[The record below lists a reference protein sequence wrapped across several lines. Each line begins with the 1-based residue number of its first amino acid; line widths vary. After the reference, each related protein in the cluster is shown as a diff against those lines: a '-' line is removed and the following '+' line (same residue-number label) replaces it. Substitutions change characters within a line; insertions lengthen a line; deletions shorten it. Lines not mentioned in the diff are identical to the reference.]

1 MTKTAMEL
9 LKEKGQ
15 DVWSVSPQAGIIEA
29 LQLMAD
35 KNVGALLVLEG
46 DELKGVFSER
56 DFARR
61 VVVDHGCSE
70 HSSVGELMTSKVF
83 TAEATTTVHDC
94 MELYTEHRIRHLPIV
109 QEGKVVGVLS
119 IGDLV
124 KHIISNL
131 ETTVKDLENYIAG
144 SAYGG

>member
-1 MTKTAMEL
+1 MTAMEL

-15 DVWSVSPQAGIIEA
+15 DVWSVSPDASILEA
-29 LQLMAD
+29 LQLMSE

-46 DELKGVFSER
+46 DKLEGVFSER

-61 VVVDHGCSE
+61 VVVDQGCSE
-70 HSSVGELMTSKVF
+70 NSSVKDLMTGKVHTVDA
-83 TAEATTTVHDC
+83 TATVHDC
-94 MELYTEHRIRHLPIV
+94 MELYTEHRIRHLPVV
-109 QEGKVVGVLS
+109 QEGKVIGVLS

-144 SAYGG
+144 SSYGG